1 MYSLTFF
8 AVDLF
13 SRLELGGASTVAVA
27 VAAARCAGTAAG
39 CLLLLRTGRRR
50 LHLAGS
56 AAVCLAMGLVAAV
69 VSLRGAG
76 WLADRPASWALVC
89 LFMLFMFLVGTSVV
103 SLPWVLMGKSL
114 QRSQND
120 VLNCI
125 NILCSRVVLARA
137 EVGRQRFPHHP
148 AVLHD
153 IRCSSDHQSHPRSCR
168 QLRPLHILLCSL
180 RSQHNLYRSVRARNS
195 RENLHQFVRGEINFG
210 KK

>member
-120 VLNCI
+120 ALDCI
-125 NILCSRVVLARA
+125 NISSAAEWFSPELKSVVSGFLITLQFFTIFAAVQTTNPILAA
-137 EVGRQRFPHHP
+137 VGNSGLFIFFC
-148 AVLHD
+148 AVCALNTIFIALFVPETHGKTY
-153 IRCSSDHQSHPRSCR
+153 I
-168 QLRPLHILLCSL
+168 SL
-180 RSQHNLYRSVRARNS
+180 S
-195 RENLHQFVRGEINFG
+195 GG
-210 KK
+210 K

>member
-103 SLPWVLMGKSL
+103 SLPWVLMGKSFTTRLIVSTTSAAEWFSPELKSVVSGFLITL
-114 QRSQND
+114 QFFTIFAAVQTTNPILAAVGNSGLFIFFCA
-120 VLNCI
+120 VCALNTI
-125 NILCSRVVLARA
+125 FIALFVP
-137 EVGRQRFPHHP
+137 ETHGKTY
-148 AVLHD
+148 
-153 IRCSSDHQSHPRSCR
+153 I
-168 QLRPLHILLCSL
+168 SL
-180 RSQHNLYRSVRARNS
+180 S
-195 RENLHQFVRGEINFG
+195 GG
-210 KK
+210 K